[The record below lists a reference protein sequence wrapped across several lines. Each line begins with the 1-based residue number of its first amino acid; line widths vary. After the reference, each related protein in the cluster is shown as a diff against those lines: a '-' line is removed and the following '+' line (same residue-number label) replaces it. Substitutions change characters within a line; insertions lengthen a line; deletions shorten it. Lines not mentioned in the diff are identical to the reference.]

1 MSDSINAQNTRRST
15 RLLSSARNT
24 SLNTHGLGKDPK
36 RSTKT
41 VSTVNAKK
49 ISSQVSLPFEVSIG
63 LNSLSYGMQK
73 GGVNKSDA
81 VSGSMS
87 DEEREEAE
95 IQMLGL
101 FGKIG
106 EGCYALSR

>member
-1 MSDSINAQNTRRST
+1 
-15 RLLSSARNT
+15 
-24 SLNTHGLGKDPK
+24 
-36 RSTKT
+36 
-41 VSTVNAKK
+41 
-49 ISSQVSLPFEVSIG
+49 
-63 LNSLSYGMQK
+63 MQK

-106 EGCYALSR
+106 EGCYALSRYRCDQAIAIFKSLPAPQSNTAFVTSRTARAFYEKRNLSEVVF